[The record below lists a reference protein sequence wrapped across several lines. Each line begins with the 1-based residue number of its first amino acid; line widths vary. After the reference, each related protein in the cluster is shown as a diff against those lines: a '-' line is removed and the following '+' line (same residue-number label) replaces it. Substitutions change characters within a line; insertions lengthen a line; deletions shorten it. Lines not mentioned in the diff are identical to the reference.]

1 MGRDWKSL
9 PHKGTGRETR
19 ASDKGEPRE
28 EKEKGEQMTIAF
40 ISWLLGFLTGL
51 MFLVVWI
58 DTGNIKKEVEIEKLK
73 ELTKEIKE
81 KNERIEALK
90 REIKRLTE

>member
-1 MGRDWKSL
+1 
-9 PHKGTGRETR
+9 
-19 ASDKGEPRE
+19 
-28 EKEKGEQMTIAF
+28 MTMYF
-40 ISWLLGFLTGL
+40 VSWLLGFLTGL
-51 MFLVVWI
+51 MFLIVWI

>member
-1 MGRDWKSL
+1 
-9 PHKGTGRETR
+9 
-19 ASDKGEPRE
+19 
-28 EKEKGEQMTIAF
+28 MTIAF

-73 ELTKEIKE
+73 KLTKEIKE

>member
-1 MGRDWKSL
+1 MGRDWESL

-51 MFLVVWI
+51 MLLVVWI

-81 KNERIEALK
+81 KNEHIEALK

>member
-1 MGRDWKSL
+1 
-9 PHKGTGRETR
+9 
-19 ASDKGEPRE
+19 
-28 EKEKGEQMTIAF
+28 MTIAF
-40 ISWLLGFLTGL
+40 ISWILGFLTGL
-51 MFLVVWI
+51 MLLVVWI